1 MTDQLIYSV
10 SKESFF
16 RLDYL
21 NFNYQGILK
30 KVNKSA
36 TLTYSVE
43 IQNKKIY
50 GLSGENVQNGH
61 FFFFF
66 FF

>member
-43 IQNKKIY
+43 IHNKK
-50 GLSGENVQNGH
+50 SMD
-61 FFFFF
+61 
-66 FF
+66 